1 MKYFNI
7 TVNGVLYQVSAEEV
21 YAPGVP
27 APQAPGVNT
36 PVDTAAPA
44 PPPEAAPAAAAPAS
58 AHVQSVPTGGE
69 GLLKAPMPGTIVAV
83 EKAVG
88 QVVSAGD
95 VVIVLEAMKMENEIY
110 APRSGTISQI
120 YINKGDTVS
129 AGDPM
134 LLIE

>member
-21 YAPGVP
+21 STPGVP

-58 AHVQSVPTGGE
+58 AHVQPVPTGGE

>member
-21 YAPGVP
+21 SAPGVP

-44 PPPEAAPAAAAPAS
+44 PPPAAAPAS
-58 AHVQSVPTGGE
+58 AQVQSVPTGGE

>member
-7 TVNGVLYQVSAEEV
+7 TVNGVLYQVSAEEISAPGTQDQR
-21 YAPGVP
+21 APGVSP
-27 APQAPGVNT
+27 AVAS
-36 PVDTAAPA
+36 AAPA
-44 PPPEAAPAAAAPAS
+44 PSPAAAPPAAPAPAPAQT
-58 AHVQSVPTGGE
+58 APAGGE

-88 QVVSAGD
+88 QAVAAGD

-110 APRSGTISQI
+110 APKSGTISQI
-120 YINKGDTVS
+120 YIHKGDTVS

>member
-1 MKYFNI
+1 
-7 TVNGVLYQVSAEEV
+7 
-21 YAPGVP
+21 
-27 APQAPGVNT
+27 
-36 PVDTAAPA
+36 
-44 PPPEAAPAAAAPAS
+44 
-58 AHVQSVPTGGE
+58 
-69 GLLKAPMPGTIVAV
+69 MPGTIVAV

-129 AGDPM
+129 SGDPM

>member
-21 YAPGVP
+21 SAPGVP

-44 PPPEAAPAAAAPAS
+44 PPPAAAPAS

>member
-21 YAPGVP
+21 SAPGVP

-44 PPPEAAPAAAAPAS
+44 PPPAAAPAS

-120 YINKGDTVS
+120 YINKGDTGS

>member
-21 YAPGVP
+21 SAPGVP

-44 PPPEAAPAAAAPAS
+44 PPPAAAPAS

-69 GLLKAPMPGTIVAV
+69 GLLKATMPGTIVAV

>member
-7 TVNGVLYQVSAEEV
+7 TVNGVLHQVSAEEV
-21 YAPGVP
+21 SAPGVP
-27 APQAPGVNT
+27 APKAPGVNT

-44 PPPEAAPAAAAPAS
+44 PPPAAAPAS